1 MAAVTRWVEYSVSAA
16 PYPSAAVPATYAIG
30 QRGYKE
36 ATLSV
41 GDTFTINSSNNK
53 LYLNIDGDGA
63 FNVTLA
69 SGTGLDPRFVA
80 KDIMEKIHAAD
91 TADIYQFTQCEW
103 KLNRFWLY
111 SGTADSGSSMTVSS
125 GVNTAHLTLGF
136 TEGAGT
142 GGTDTASHGTA
153 YGFVGTIV
161 SSGTWYGFWDE
172 AYQVMIG
179 GGNSNYEAGVNFTP
193 TQGGGNSYAGTMT
206 VGGLFAYSDSTART
220 YQIDIDVTNGTTVG
234 AGAGN
239 VPMYLVSS
247 TANFD
252 DYPSTNKD
260 ILYPDYWYPVGTH
273 GVKVKWTDA
282 VFNTA
287 SPGWTITIDSPEY
300 AAASAGT
307 APIGTAE
314 YVWGSNRGD
323 DSLNNPITTV
333 SGAYTRLG
341 TRGLNITFN
350 GTGSAKARSD
360 FWVMCRPP
368 QPSSYG
374 ISQLNYGNVTVS
386 TESPVKTVAFEIMSG
401 AYEISA
407 VKFGLQSHGTF
418 SHHDTGD
425 SDTYFRFGTV
435 GPGANAGSNPTDG
448 QEWWTDVTAADIDSD
463 VPPAYLYATEDNLA
477 VVASADLSED
487 LGSVQTFL
495 QADPI
500 WVNIRLGA
508 NETGA
513 NSTINYRLYFD
524 YS

>member
-1 MAAVTRWVEYSVSAA
+1 MAAVTRWVEYSVSAS
-16 PYPSAAVPATYAIG
+16 PYPSASSPGTYNVGERA
-30 QRGYKE
+30 YKE

-53 LYLNIDGDGA
+53 LYVNIDGAGA
-63 FNVTLA
+63 QTITLA

-80 KDIMEKIHAAD
+80 KDIAEKIHALD
-91 TADIYQFTQCEW
+91 SNDRYQFAQCEW
-103 KLNRFWLY
+103 RLNKFWLY
-111 SGTADSGSSMTVSS
+111 SGTAGSSSSFTVSS

-153 YGFVGTIV
+153 YGFTGTLV
-161 SSGTWYGFWDE
+161 TSGTWYGFWDE
-172 AYQVMIG
+172 VYHVMIG
-179 GGNSNYEAGVNFTP
+179 GGNSNYEAGINFTP
-193 TQGGGNSYAGTMT
+193 TQGGGNTYAGTMT
-206 VGGLFAYSDSTART
+206 VGGVFPYSDSTART
-220 YQIDIDVTNGTTVG
+220 YQIDVDVTNGTTVG
-234 AGAGN
+234 AGTGN
-239 VPMYLVSS
+239 VPRYKVQS
-247 TANFD
+247 TGNFD
-252 DYPSTNKD
+252 DYPATYQD
-260 ILYPDYWYPVGTH
+260 MLYPNYWYPVGTA
-273 GVKVKWTDA
+273 GVRVKWTDA

-287 SPGWTITIDSPEY
+287 SPAWTITIDSPEY

-323 DSLNNPITTV
+323 DSTNTSITTV
-333 SGAYTRLG
+333 SGGYTRLG
-341 TRGLNITFN
+341 TRGLYLNFN

-360 FWVMCRPP
+360 FWVMCRAP

-401 AYEISA
+401 AYEMSA

-418 SHHDTGD
+418 SHHNEND

-435 GPGANAGSNPTDG
+435 GPSANAGSNPTDG
-448 QEWWTDVTAADIDSD
+448 QEWWVDVAAADIDND
-463 VPPAYLYATEDNLA
+463 TPPAYLYATEDNLS
-477 VVASADLSED
+477 VVASADASED
-487 LGSVQTFL
+487 IGNLQLYL